1 MTVTGILSG
10 RGSWSFVGRR
20 PLLFVLGRALWAVG
34 RFTLDVERW
43 VRFLGC
49 ASLGFCSVLFGV
61 ALSPLGAR
69 RRFAGAGVLSL
80 TGGVALRLLRGRASL
95 PGFGFGSLA
104 LGAVC

>member
-1 MTVTGILSG
+1 MFSG
-10 RGSWSFVGRR
+10 GGRWSFVRRR

-49 ASLGFCSVLFGV
+49 ASLGFCSVFFGV
-61 ALSPLGAR
+61 ALLPLGAR
-69 RRFAGAGVLSL
+69 RRFAGAGVVSL
-80 TGGVALRLLRGRASL
+80 TAGAALRRLRGRAAL

-104 LGAVC
+104 LGADC